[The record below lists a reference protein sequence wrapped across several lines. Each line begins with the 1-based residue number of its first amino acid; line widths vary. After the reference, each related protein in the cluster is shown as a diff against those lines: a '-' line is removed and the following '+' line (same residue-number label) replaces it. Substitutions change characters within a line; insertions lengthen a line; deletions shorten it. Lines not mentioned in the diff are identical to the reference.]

1 MRRRDFLGVAATGGA
16 AAVFAPGHA
25 TGATLPPPARD
36 LPARGE
42 LDELTVAELGEAMRT
57 GRYTARRLAEL
68 YLARIAAVDR
78 VPGGLNAVIE
88 VNPDALAIAAER
100 DRERAAGRVRG
111 PLHGI
116 PVMVKDN
123 IDTGDRMMTTAGA
136 LALAGSHAARDAT
149 IMARLREAGAVLL
162 GKTNLSEWANYRS
175 RRSSSGWSG
184 RGRQTR
190 NPWALDRNPCGSSSG
205 SGAAVS
211 ANLCAVAIGTE
222 TDGSIVC
229 PSSAN
234 GIVGL
239 KPTVGLLSRRGII
252 PISATQDTAGPMGR
266 RVADVAAL
274 LGTLAGPDP
283 EDPVTAG
290 AAEHAIAD
298 YTRFLDA
305 DGLRGRRIGIL
316 RAEFG
321 FHEAV
326 DAILETAIA
335 TMRDRGAVIVDPV
348 EIVAPRG
355 IGGWE
360 SLVLSYEFKDGVN
373 RYLGGLGAGAPVHSL
388 AEVIA
393 FNEANADRSM
403 PYFRQETLLRAQ
415 GRGGLD
421 TPEYLDAVRQM
432 TEAARTEGIDATL
445 AAHRLDAIMAPT
457 GGPAWPIDVING
469 DHFGGG
475 SSEHAARAGY
485 PAISV
490 PAGFVHGLPVGMTLF
505 STAWREGELIAMA
518 HAFELASGIR
528 RAPGLPATL
537 ELS

>member
-1 MRRRDFLGVAATGGA
+1 MKRREFLGVATTGGLVAGIGGGEGHA
-16 AAVFAPGHA
+16 AA
-25 TGATLPPPARD
+25 LEPPARG

-68 YLARIAAVDR
+68 YLARIAEVDR

-100 DRERAAGRVRG
+100 DRERAAGRLRG

-116 PVMVKDN
+116 PVLVKDN

-136 LALAGSHAARDAT
+136 LALVGSRAARDAT
-149 IMARLREAGAVLL
+149 IIARLRASGAVLL

-190 NPWALDRNPCGSSSG
+190 NPFALDRNPCGSSSG

-211 ANLCAVAIGTE
+211 ANLCAIAIGTE

-234 GIVGL
+234 GVVGL

-274 LGTLAGPDP
+274 LGALAGADPD
-283 EDPVTAG
+283 DPVTA
-290 AAEHAIAD
+290 AAADHAVPD

-321 FHEAV
+321 FHEEV
-326 DAILETAIA
+326 DAILEAAIA

-348 EIVAPRG
+348 EIASPRG

-360 SLVLSYEFKDGVN
+360 GLVLSYEFKDGVN
-373 RYLGGLGAGAPVHSL
+373 RYLAGLGSGAPVRSL

-393 FNEANADRSM
+393 FNDANVDRSM

-421 TPEYLDAVRQM
+421 TPEYVDARRQM
-432 TEAARTEGIDATL
+432 LEGARTQGIDATL
-445 AAHRLDAIMAPT
+445 ATHRLDAIMAPT

-505 STAWREGELIAMA
+505 SGAWREGDLLAMA
-518 HAFELASGIR
+518 YAFELASGVR
-528 RAPGLPATL
+528 RAPGLPASL
-537 ELS
+537 ELP